1 MHFDIKGIR
10 MLNLFSLRFPIFMR
24 KLSII
29 IVLIGCFS
37 TAHCQT
43 FKGTVYDR
51 STDSTL
57 SSAIVYISGTSVGTY
72 SDINGNFELDVS
84 KCSFMPIT
92 ISMPG
97 YYSVTLSGH
106 GSNKMYDIY
115 LYPKIKESNGVIVK
129 GEKGKWEEYL
139 RIFKREFLGETY
151 NASDCDILNEN
162 DLYFSYNSDSSTLR
176 VFTLKPILIHN
187 KALGYDITCY
197 LDHFRYT
204 HKYDKSG
211 NPSETFGMMGNYLFK
226 DDLSIL
232 SESEKSKVEE
242 IRRSAYQ
249 GSCMQFLRLL
259 YEGNLNQR
267 GKFSISL
274 LDNSLFST
282 GFIIGSKT
290 RINSNSL
297 VIRKDSIT
305 SYFKKEGKLQIRFG
319 TRYSTIELRMD
330 SVCFEKNGYFDPN
343 EIWVSGDMSKR
354 RISDQLPFEYSL
366 KQ

>member
-1 MHFDIKGIR
+1 M
-10 MLNLFSLRFPIFMR
+10 
-24 KLSII
+24 
-29 IVLIGCFS
+29 IVLIGYFS
-37 TAHCQT
+37 AAHCQT

-57 SSAIVYISGTSVGTY
+57 SSAIVYISGTSIGTY
-72 SDINGNFELDVS
+72 SDIFGNFELDIS
-84 KCSFMPIT
+84 KYSSMPIT

-115 LYPKIKESNGVIVK
+115 LYPKIKELKAVIVK

-139 RIFKREFLGETY
+139 RIFKREFLGETN

-162 DLYFSYNSDSSTLR
+162 DLRFSYNSDSSTLR
-176 VFTLKPILIHN
+176 VFTSKPILIHN
-187 KALGYDITCY
+187 KALGYTITCY

-226 DDLSIL
+226 DDLSQL

-242 IRRSAYQ
+242 RRRSAYQ

-259 YEGNLNQR
+259 YDGNLNQR
-267 GKFSISL
+267 GKYSILL

-282 GFIIGSKT
+282 VFIIGSKT
-290 RINSNSL
+290 PINSNSL
-297 VIRKDSIT
+297 VIRKDSIS
-305 SYFKKEGKLQIRFG
+305 SYFKNEGKLQIRFG
-319 TRYSTIELRMD
+319 TKYSTIDLRTD
-330 SVCFEKNGYFDPN
+330 YVCFEKNGYFDPN
-343 EIWVSGDMSKR
+343 EMWVSGDMSKR
-354 RISDQLPFEYSL
+354 RIGDLLPFEYWL

>member
-1 MHFDIKGIR
+1 
-10 MLNLFSLRFPIFMR
+10 MR
-24 KLSII
+24 NITI
-29 IVLIGCFS
+29 MIVLIGYFS
-37 TAHCQT
+37 AAHCQT

-57 SSAIVYISGTSVGTY
+57 SSAIVYISGTSIGTY
-72 SDINGNFELDVS
+72 SDIFGNFELDIS
-84 KCSFMPIT
+84 KYSSMPIT

-106 GSNKMYDIY
+106 GSNKMYNIY
-115 LYPKIKESNGVIVK
+115 LYPKINELNGVIVK
-129 GEKGKWEEYL
+129 GEKGRWEEYL
-139 RIFKREFLGETY
+139 RIFKREFLGETN

-162 DLYFSYNSDSSTLR
+162 DLRFSYNSDSSTLR
-176 VFTLKPILIHN
+176 VFTSKPIIIHN
-187 KALGYDITCY
+187 KALGYTITCY

-226 DDLSIL
+226 DDLSQL

-242 IRRSAYQ
+242 RRRSAYQ

-267 GKFSISL
+267 GRYSISL

-282 GFIIGSKT
+282 VFIIGSKT
-290 RINSNSL
+290 PVNSKSL
-297 VIRKDSIT
+297 VIRKDSIS
-305 SYFKKEGKLQIRFG
+305 SYFKNEGKLQIRFG
-319 TRYSTIELRMD
+319 TKYSTIDLRTD
-330 SVCFEKNGYFDPN
+330 YVCFEKNGYFDPN
-343 EIWVSGDMSKR
+343 ELWVSGDMSKR
-354 RISDQLPFEYSL
+354 RIGDLLPFEYWL